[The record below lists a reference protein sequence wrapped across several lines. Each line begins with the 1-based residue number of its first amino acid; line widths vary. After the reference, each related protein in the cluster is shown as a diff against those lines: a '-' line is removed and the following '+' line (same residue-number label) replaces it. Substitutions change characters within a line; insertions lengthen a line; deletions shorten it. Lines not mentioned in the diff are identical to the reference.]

1 MVYKMVSIPN
11 KLLKWIAFFD
21 FGLLTS
27 IAFIESLDLWVRIA
41 GGIVGIILAGFLIW
55 QTLSQKRLTDID
67 YEIKKRELEIKD
79 HELYERM
86 HKAKQLPEKRKKV
99 KRKS

>member
-1 MVYKMVSIPN
+1 MLPHKI
-11 KLLKWIAFFD
+11 LKWIAYFD

-27 IAFIESLDLWVRIA
+27 IAFIESLDLWVRIT

-67 YEIKKRELEIKD
+67 YEIKKRDLEIRD

-86 HKAKQLPEKRKKV
+86 QRTKPIPVKKRKKV
-99 KRKS
+99 RLK